1 MLLKYTPNIL
11 IVDDNTPNLLYLE
24 TILSDL
30 NVNIIKSE
38 SGIEALS
45 KIEGQ
50 EIAVAVI
57 DIQMPNMNGFELAQ
71 LIKSQKRSQL
81 VPIIFLTA
89 YYNEKNQI
97 SKGYEK
103 GAVDFLIKPIEK
115 TILLSKIKIF
125 LELDRQKYQIL
136 NDKLKL
142 EKAINELQLIK
153 ESLRKS
159 EEKFR
164 VLYNNSPDMYA
175 SVSPDDAGI
184 LLCNDTFLN
193 NTGYSRKEI
202 IGSPVFKMYHDDCMD
217 KVKKALQQFLETG
230 VIQDKELIVK
240 RKDGSKIDV
249 SLNVDAV
256 RNKAG
261 KILYS
266 ISSWRDITR
275 RKRAEQIQKVLV
287 II

>member
-142 EKAINELQLIK
+142 EKAITELQLIK